1 VAESTS
7 ELNQK
12 VMAAL
17 VKKYGSKAAAE
28 EAFRTLDGGELM
40 RIKQEM
46 GYAKGGEINPI
57 RTSHEQ
63 AVIDY
68 HRAHLNNGT
77 YHVNDDG
84 SLTTFYGAI
93 TPLKD
98 GRWALVP
105 TYLGK
110 GKFAPNEEA
119 ALAYANKTGLKYPIY
134 KSEDEAA
141 AAETRL
147 HSIMEKDTEQFTKS
161 GEAPTKFK
169 SGGAIENT
177 THNRKIL

>member
-1 VAESTS
+1 MAESIS
-7 ELNQK
+7 ELNRK

-17 VKKYGSKAAAE
+17 VKKYGSEAAAK

-40 RIKQEM
+40 RIKEEM
-46 GYAKGGEINPI
+46 GYAAGGKVSPI
-57 RTSHEQ
+57 KTSHEQ
-63 AVIDY
+63 AIIDY

-105 TYLGK
+105 TYLGN
-110 GKFAPNEEA
+110 GKFASNEEA
-119 ALAYANKTGLKYPIY
+119 ALAHANKTGLKYPIY

-147 HSIMEKDTEQFTKS
+147 HKVMEKDTDEFTK
-161 GEAPTKFK
+161 P
-169 SGGAIENT
+169 GGAIENT
-177 THNRKIL
+177 THNRKII